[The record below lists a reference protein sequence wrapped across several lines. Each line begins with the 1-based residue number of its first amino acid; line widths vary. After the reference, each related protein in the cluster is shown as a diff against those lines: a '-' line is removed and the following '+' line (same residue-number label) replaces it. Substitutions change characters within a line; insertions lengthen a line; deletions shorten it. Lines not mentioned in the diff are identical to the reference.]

1 MKKYECISCQFFTDH
16 KPNFERHLKTKK
28 HYDISTNISSNS
40 SIIGKQ
46 KQDDIEDL
54 KEYLK
59 DLKEFVRMLD
69 QKQTMSH
76 QMIIAILKS
85 QDEQIQNLKE
95 KFNKLTNY
103 LQFPME
109 ECKIE

>member
-1 MKKYECISCQFFTDH
+1 MKKYKCISCQFFTDH

-28 HYDISTNISSNS
+28 HYEISTNISSNS

-46 KQDDIEDL
+46 KQDDIEDF

-76 QMIIAILKS
+76 QMIITVLKS
-85 QDEQIQNLKE
+85 QDEHLKRQYEHLKRQDDQIQNLKE
-95 KFNKLTNY
+95 KN
-103 LQFPME
+103 
-109 ECKIE
+109 